1 MATLKARE
9 MPAEYWLLT
18 LSVMLAFLH
27 QGVFSVVLPAGI
39 AEMTGSEFPAGVTL
53 ALFSIVSFS
62 IRPVIGGKVDRLG
75 SLPVLVVGI
84 AILAVCGYLLAVP
97 VLATIML
104 ANALRGVGWA
114 AVNTGGNVMVAQF
127 ATAENRGKLAGYF
140 TIAQSL
146 ATSLAP
152 ALALLLL
159 GRWGYSPVAALAA
172 TLTVASVLTATAV
185 HRLQRG
191 TWRGIAPLAFF
202 RSSRPRAGARRS
214 IEPRALLP
222 AGLLVCLTLSQPGMT
237 SFVPLYAQ
245 AFELETWAASLYFVV
260 YGVTSVVIRGLLSS
274 YSDRFGRLQTAAVGH
289 TCLLLGLAVVVFL
302 PSEMTLLLAGV
313 VYAFGQSLL
322 VPALLALVMDRVA
335 PSRMGAGMATHTAA
349 FQVGAAP
356 GAFVL
361 GWALTQWSYQASYA
375 LLSVGPLLGITASLV
390 SIRRMGRHP
399 DASR

>member
-1 MATLKARE
+1 MATLTARE

-27 QGVFSVVLPAGI
+27 QGVFSVVLPAGVT
-39 AEMTGSEFPAGVTL
+39 EMTGSEFPAGVTL
-53 ALFSIVSFS
+53 ALFSIVSFT
-62 IRPVIGGKVDRLG
+62 IRPVIGGRVDRLG
-75 SLPVLVVGI
+75 SLPILVTGI

-127 ATAENRGKLAGYF
+127 ATAENRGKLSGYF

-152 ALALLLL
+152 ALALPLM
-159 GRWGYSPVAALAA
+159 RWWGYSPVAALAA
-172 TLTVASVLTATAV
+172 TLAVASVIAAAGV
-185 HRLQRG
+185 HRLHWG
-191 TWRGIAPLAFF
+191 TWRGIAPLAVFH
-202 RSSRPRAGARRS
+202 RTPSPTGARRS
-214 IEPRALLP
+214 IERRALLP
-222 AGLLVCLTLSQPGMT
+222 AGLLACLTLSQPGMT

-245 AFELETWAASLYFVV
+245 NFELQAWAASLYFVV

-289 TCLLLGLAVVVFL
+289 ACLLLGLVGMVL
-302 PSEMTLLLAGV
+302 RPSELTLLLAGV
-313 VYAFGQSLL
+313 VYSFGQSLL
-322 VPALLALVMDRVA
+322 VPALMALVMDRVA
-335 PSRMGAGMATHTAA
+335 PARMGAGMATHTAA

-356 GAFVL
+356 GAFIL
-361 GWALTQWSYQASYA
+361 GWALTHWSYQASYA
-375 LLSVGPLLGITASLV
+375 LLTVGPLIGIAASVV
-390 SIRRMGRHP
+390 SIRRTAADR
-399 DASR
+399 DA